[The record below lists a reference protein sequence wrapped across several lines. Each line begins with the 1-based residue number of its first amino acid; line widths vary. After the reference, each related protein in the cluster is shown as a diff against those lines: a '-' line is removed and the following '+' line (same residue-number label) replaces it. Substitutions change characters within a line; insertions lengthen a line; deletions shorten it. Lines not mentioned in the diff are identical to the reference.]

1 MRKSLLLVIL
11 GLLGACQ
18 LAPEH
23 IRPSL
28 PTQSQYPADYSV
40 AEVDAQTASQ
50 LDWHEVFVDQRLQV
64 LVETALVNN
73 RDMQVAVLRIDE
85 ARAAYRIQNADR
97 LPTVSGTASAQRSR
111 TSIAT
116 SSTSAGVSES
126 YTARLTVPAF
136 ELDFWGRVHNL
147 SAAALRNYLATVE
160 AAQAFQRSLARDVA
174 LTYLATL
181 EAEERIAL
189 AERTVQA
196 RSDQLRIARRRLD
209 AGVTSELEFRQAETL
224 LTQAEAELAGLR
236 LTRAQNENLLAVLV
250 GGPIGDDLPMPQ
262 SLANQVGASALSA
275 GLPSNLLES
284 RPDIRAAEESLIAAR
299 ANIGA
304 ARAAFFPSIQLT
316 GNSGYA
322 STDLDSLLGTDG
334 RAWSFGPSINL
345 PIFNFGRR
353 RASLDVAKAREH
365 IAVAQ
370 YEQSIQTAFREVAD
384 ALAGKRYL
392 AAQVAAQERGVV
404 AQRRLA
410 ELAHKRYSEGVVRYL
425 EVLDAE
431 RSLFAAEQA
440 LLQVRRI
447 EAGNHIALYIALGGS
462 PPKIQ

>member
-1 MRKSLLLVIL
+1 MRNSLLIVIL

-28 PTQSQYPADYSV
+28 PTQAQYPSDYAV
-40 AEVDAQTASQ
+40 DEVGSQVASQ
-50 LDWHEVFVDQRLQV
+50 LDWREVFVDQRLQA
-64 LVETALVNN
+64 LVENALVNN
-73 RDMQVAVLRIDE
+73 RDLQVAVLRIDE
-85 ARAAYRIQNADR
+85 ARAAYRIQRADR
-97 LPTVSGTASAQRSR
+97 LPSVAGSASAQRSR

-126 YTARLTVPAF
+126 YTAGLTIPAF

-160 AAQAFQRSLARDVA
+160 AARAFQRSLARDVA
-174 LTYLATL
+174 LTYLAAL

-189 AERTVQA
+189 AVRTVQA

-236 LTRAQNENLLAVLV
+236 LTRAQNQNLLAVLV
-250 GGPIGDDLPMPQ
+250 GGPIGDDLPMPR
-262 SLANQVGASALSA
+262 SLANQVGATALSA

-304 ARAAFFPSIQLT
+304 ARAAFFPSILLT
-316 GNSGYA
+316 GSSGYA

-334 RAWSFGPSINL
+334 RSWSFGPAINL
-345 PIFNFGRR
+345 PIFDFGRR
-353 RASLDVAKAREH
+353 RANLDVAKAREH
-365 IAVAQ
+365 IAVAE

-392 AAQVAAQERGVV
+392 ADQVAAQERGVV

-462 PPKIQ
+462 PP